1 MPNIVPMIHDDRLS
15 YDIFSKLLKDRVIW
29 LMGKVNEVSS
39 HLICT
44 ELLYLDSLGRELDD
58 SDESDRAIHF
68 YINSPG
74 GSVSDGLAIFDTM
87 NHIECPVYTYCV
99 GEACSMGS
107 FLLAA
112 GKKGH
117 RYTFP
122 NSTIMIHQPLG
133 GTGFDQASQV
143 EKRAQHLLNTKKRLT
158 EIMCNLTGKKYAT
171 VERDMD
177 RDNFMNA
184 DEAVKYG
191 IVDKILDKQTQKK

>member
-29 LMGKVNEVSS
+29 LMGEVNEVSS

-44 ELLYLDSLGRELDD
+44 ELLYLDSLGKEFE
-58 SDESDRAIHF
+58 DENEKAIHF

-74 GSVSDGLAIFDTM
+74 GSCSDGLAIYDTM
-87 NHIECPVYTYCV
+87 NNIDCPVYTYCL
-99 GEACSMGS
+99 GQACSMGS

-143 EKRAQHLLNTKKRLT
+143 EKRAQHLLDTKKLLT
-158 EIMCNLTGKKYAT
+158 QIMSDLTGKKYAT
-171 VERDMD
+171 VEKDMD
-177 RDNFMNA
+177 RDNFMSA
-184 DEAVKYG
+184 QQALDYG
-191 IVDKILDKQTQKK
+191 IVDKILDKRTQRK